1 MGAFFGRYIGSF
13 KGLSRQVWWL
23 SLMMLINRAG
33 AMVIPFL
40 SLYLTE
46 SLSFGLTQVAWIM
59 TAFGAGA
66 VAGSWLGGKL
76 TDRFGFYPVIFCS
89 LALTG
94 ALLVVLQYLTTLWG
108 FGLGIF
114 LVSAAADAC
123 RPAVFVSL
131 NSYSKPEN
139 LTRSIT
145 LIRLAINMGFSAGP
159 ALGGL
164 IIMAVGYTGLFWV
177 DGLTCLG
184 AGLLFAATLDRK
196 DSKKVKE
203 VSRGETGPSVFSDV
217 PYMFFLLSIAI
228 FCFLFMQYFSTV
240 PLFYK
245 DIFLLT
251 EGQIGILL
259 SMNGGLI
266 FLLEMPLVAYF
277 EKQKRL
283 SRLGILILGSLLLA
297 LSFGV
302 LVFSSWA
309 GVLIVGMLFMAV
321 AEMLFFPFSNAMAI
335 NRACKGN
342 QGEYMAWY
350 SIAISVSHVAAHNIG
365 MHSVEWWGFGT
376 TWTWMALLS
385 VASGLLL
392 LSLKKALSR
401 KAEVV
406 PSLPVT
412 EK

>member
-1 MGAFFGRYIGSF
+1 M
-13 KGLSRQVWWL
+13 
-23 SLMMLINRAG
+23 
-33 AMVIPFL
+33 
-40 SLYLTE
+40 
-46 SLSFGLTQVAWIM
+46 
-59 TAFGAGA
+59 
-66 VAGSWLGGKL
+66 
-76 TDRFGFYPVIFCS
+76 
-89 LALTG
+89 
-94 ALLVVLQYLTTLWG
+94 LQYLTTLWG